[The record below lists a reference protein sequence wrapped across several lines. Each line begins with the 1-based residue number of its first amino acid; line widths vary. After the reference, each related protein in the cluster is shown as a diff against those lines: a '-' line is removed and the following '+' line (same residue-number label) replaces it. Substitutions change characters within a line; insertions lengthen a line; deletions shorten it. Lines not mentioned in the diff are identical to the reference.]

1 MSTQRYY
8 ALTREQKLALSSEQL
23 LQAVNLEAVERGI
36 SPPTRLSDQLRSI
49 DAKGFSIPPE
59 ATRFFE
65 LMAPA
70 NTYGEGSRTG
80 IAFQTEELAKAALEH
95 AFSVVEEG
103 YDAKRTYKMGDPA
116 KFGIRCV
123 YVTNRVAQG
132 YWTKLEALKED
143 TEKYDELCEEC
154 RVDLEK
160 VRQDDYNQRVTQ
172 TQRAQYLEL
181 AGGNADIAAAFWLKT
196 KGTPFPPETNLS

>member
-1 MSTQRYY
+1 M
-8 ALTREQKLALSSEQL
+8 
-23 LQAVNLEAVERGI
+23 
-36 SPPTRLSDQLRSI
+36 
-49 DAKGFSIPPE
+49 
-59 ATRFFE
+59 
-65 LMAPA
+65 
-70 NTYGEGSRTG
+70 
-80 IAFQTEELAKAALEH
+80 
-95 AFSVVEEG
+95 G
-103 YDAKRTYKMGDPA
+103 YDAKKGHQMGDPE

-123 YVTNRVAQG
+123 YVTNRTPQS

-160 VRQDDYNQRVTQ
+160 VRQDDYNQRITQ